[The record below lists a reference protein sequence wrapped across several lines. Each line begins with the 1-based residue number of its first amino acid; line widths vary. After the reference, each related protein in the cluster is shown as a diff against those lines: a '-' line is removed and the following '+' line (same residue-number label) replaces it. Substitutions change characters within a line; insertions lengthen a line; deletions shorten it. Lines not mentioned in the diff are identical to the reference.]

1 MIFFNSIFRN
11 SIYSDYTDIWKK
23 KLEFLTLM
31 VIMTLNI
38 RVFTVFRPFVA
49 ILEPVRARLTHFLN
63 FLVLVK
69 NIIFAEEVK
78 KFMF

>member
-1 MIFFNSIFRN
+1 
-11 SIYSDYTDIWKK
+11 
-23 KLEFLTLM
+23 M